1 MSDIVVYNDGEI
13 ELKVSVESDTIWLNA
28 EDIAKIFYVQ
38 RPAIVKHIN
47 NIYKDEELSQNLTCS
62 KMEQVAKDG
71 KLRKV
76 NLYNLEMIISVG
88 YRVNSKKATK
98 FRQWAT
104 SVLKSYIVS
113 GYAINQ
119 KKLAQKGLKEL
130 DQTINLLKQTIDS
143 SELNLIEAKGLLD
156 VIIGY
161 SKTWSLLQGYDE
173 NSLLINPKANQNG
186 FVLEIDEALEAI
198 KSLKSSL
205 VKKARRVSFLVDKRQ
220 MNSVEFLAIY
230 IYQTFDGVDLIPSI
244 EEKAA
249 HLLYYIIKDHPF
261 SDGNKRI
268 GAFMFILFLSKNSLL
283 YKPNKELKI
292 NDNAL
297 TALALMTA
305 KSEPNQKDIIIKL
318 IVNLLGD

>member
-1 MSDIVVYNDGEI
+1 
-13 ELKVSVESDTIWLNA
+13 
-28 EDIAKIFYVQ
+28 
-38 RPAIVKHIN
+38 
-47 NIYKDEELSQNLTCS
+47 
-62 KMEQVAKDG
+62 
-71 KLRKV
+71 
-76 NLYNLEMIISVG
+76 MIISVG
-88 YRVNSKKATK
+88 YRVNSKKAIK

-205 VKKARRVSFLVDKRQ
+205 VKKGEASELFGIQKA
-220 MNSVEFLAIY
+220 NEFGGILGN
-230 IYQTFDGVDLIPSI
+230 IYQTFGGVDLIPSI

-249 HLLYYIIKDHPF
+249 HLLYLHY
-261 SDGNKRI
+261 
-268 GAFMFILFLSKNSLL
+268 
-283 YKPNKELKI
+283 
-292 NDNAL
+292 
-297 TALALMTA
+297 
-305 KSEPNQKDIIIKL
+305 
-318 IVNLLGD
+318 

>member
-205 VKKARRVSFLVDKRQ
+205 VKKGEASELFGIQKA
-220 MNSVEFLAIY
+220 NEFGGILGN
-230 IYQTFDGVDLIPSI
+230 IYQTFGGVDLIPSI

-249 HLLYYIIKDHPF
+249 HLLYLHY
-261 SDGNKRI
+261 
-268 GAFMFILFLSKNSLL
+268 
-283 YKPNKELKI
+283 
-292 NDNAL
+292 
-297 TALALMTA
+297 
-305 KSEPNQKDIIIKL
+305 
-318 IVNLLGD
+318 

>member
-205 VKKARRVSFLVDKRQ
+205 VKKGEASELFGRQ
-220 MNSVEFLAIY
+220 KANEFGGILGN
-230 IYQTFDGVDLIPSI
+230 IYQTFGGVDLIPSI